1 MAVESSVSRAIHSWS
16 LVYFL
21 IISVYR
27 QSLFCTCC
35 VVLRC
40 VALYCV
46 RAGEGG
52 DVRTMNGEGAG
63 RIGRKWEGG
72 ARERGGEPLTRG
84 VVENARCRR
93 GKSGREMA
101 RAGSAVAA
109 RRRSSSEPIK
119 DIGFDDARVRWGG
132 AVCRYRFQSGV

>member
-35 VVLRC
+35 VALRC

-46 RAGEGG
+46 RAEEGG

-63 RIGRKWEGG
+63 RIGGSGRAGLG
-72 ARERGGEPLTRG
+72 RGGG
-84 VVENARCRR
+84 NH
-93 GKSGREMA
+93 
-101 RAGSAVAA
+101 
-109 RRRSSSEPIK
+109 
-119 DIGFDDARVRWGG
+119 
-132 AVCRYRFQSGV
+132 